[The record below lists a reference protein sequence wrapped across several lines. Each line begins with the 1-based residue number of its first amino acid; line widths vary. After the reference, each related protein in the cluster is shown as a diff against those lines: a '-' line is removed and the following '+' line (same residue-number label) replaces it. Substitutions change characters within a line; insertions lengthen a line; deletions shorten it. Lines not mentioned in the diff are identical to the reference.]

1 MQNNNDRLIRY
12 VQDAHAAEVG
22 IANML
27 EEAISGANN
36 LQVKS
41 TLREH
46 LAVTR
51 VQAQRLET
59 RLHALGGDTS
69 SGKSFLNSLMG
80 KVSDLVNM
88 GHDDYDKTTQDL
100 IKGFATEHLEMGMY
114 SSLEAF
120 ATACG
125 DTETAT
131 LARQLF
137 AEEKEAAEKVFPL
150 IAIVAAETYRA
161 AASVPVTA

>member
-1 MQNNNDRLIRY
+1 MQNSNDRLIRY

-46 LAVTR
+46 LDVTR

-69 SGKSFLNSLMG
+69 SGKGFLNSLMG

-100 IKGFATEHLEMGMY
+100 IKSFATEHLEMGMY
-114 SSLEAF
+114 SSLEAY
-120 ATACG
+120 ATAFG
-125 DTETAT
+125 DMETAA

-137 AEEKEAAEKVFPL
+137 EEEKEAAAKVFPL

-161 AASVPVTA
+161 SASVPVTA